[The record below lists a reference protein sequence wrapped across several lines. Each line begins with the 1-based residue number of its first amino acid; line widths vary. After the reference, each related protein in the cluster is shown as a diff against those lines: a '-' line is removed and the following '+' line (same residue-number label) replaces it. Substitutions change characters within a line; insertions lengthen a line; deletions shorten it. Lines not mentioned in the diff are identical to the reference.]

1 MIRMVPSSRQPNL
14 RRNPAK
20 TLVVNDS
27 KPELSAVHSPAAKK
41 GSNRKEIHPHE

>member
-1 MIRMVPSSRQPNL
+1 MIRTLPSSRQPNL
-14 RRNPAK
+14 RQNRIK
-20 TLVVNDS
+20 TLIVNDS